1 MNPQEVRNIIIS
13 NSKMKNPT
21 ARYRLSLPV
30 LSYREVDIPDLEQ
43 GYSGIPDLDINAVRS
58 LLFKDVREYRV
69 YYKVTGDYIS
79 LSLES
84 KGVEYPETDE
94 TFMDELSRI
103 FKFAY
108 RYVDIDAVLQKM
120 PDEESLAVALQMMG
134 IPYKVAGIERKD
146 DKGSIHI
153 AIQEAQNKK
162 VYDIHLG
169 LKGLTADEYKAAV
182 RKGYWINRELC
193 RAGVEEFYEEN

>member
-13 NSKMKNPT
+13 NSRMKNPT

-43 GYSGIPDLDINAVRS
+43 GYSGIPGLDIDAVRR
-58 LLFKDVREYRV
+58 LLFKDVGKFRV
-69 YYKVTGDYIS
+69 YYRITGDYIS

-84 KGVEYPETDE
+84 KSIEYPETDE
-94 TFMDELSRI
+94 VTMDKLSKM

-108 RYVDIDAVLQKM
+108 RYVDVDAVLQRM
-120 PDEESLAVALQMMG
+120 PDESSLVTALQMMG
-134 IPYKVAGIERKD
+134 IPYKVAGVERKD
-146 DKGSIHI
+146 NKGNIHT

-162 VYDIHLG
+162 VYDIQLG
-169 LKGLTADEYKAAV
+169 LKGLTAEEYKAAV
-182 RKGYWINRELC
+182 SQGYWVDRELC
-193 RAGVEEFYEEN
+193 RVGAEDF